1 MSKWLQRSAPYVRF
15 SQSQASKMSP
25 GRGYPCFPVGSI
37 ITRHYVRSTRLKP
50 RSQETNT
57 CRREQ
62 TELIWQVKKLAD
74 VAKRTPRWRRA
85 SIETLRFLRER
96 ALVFYRN
103 CVHEAQSELRG
114 PPVSTKP
121 QAARRHD
128 KRPVQATTLER
139 SLAPLQPITSFKNE
153 CGAWFPVTI
162 STLLASLE
170 TLRLL
175 RETTPRTHFWS
186 LRLA

>member
-1 MSKWLQRSAPYVRF
+1 
-15 SQSQASKMSP
+15 MSP

-103 CVHEAQSELRG
+103 CVHEAQSELRA

-121 QAARRHD
+121 QAAQRPADLGPALRPRAPQARVAAKSGPGPRGRRSAARVT
-128 KRPVQATTLER
+128 KPWWMQ
-139 SLAPLQPITSFKNE
+139 SFYLCPGRK
-153 CGAWFPVTI
+153 AW
-162 STLLASLE
+162 ASA
-170 TLRLL
+170 R
-175 RETTPRTHFWS
+175 
-186 LRLA
+186 

>member
-1 MSKWLQRSAPYVRF
+1 MPYKAFINVQVTTTERSLRPVQPITSFKNESGAWLSMFPSWIHNHAPL
-15 SQSQASKMSP
+15 
-25 GRGYPCFPVGSI
+25 
-37 ITRHYVRSTRLKP
+37 YVRSIRLKP

-114 PPVSTKP
+114 PPLSTKP

-128 KRPVQATTLER
+128 KRPVQTTTLER

-153 CGAWFPVTI
+153 CGAWFPV
-162 STLLASLE
+162 ASVE
-170 TLRLL
+170 SQNSPTVWR
-175 RETTPRTHFWS
+175 
-186 LRLA
+186 